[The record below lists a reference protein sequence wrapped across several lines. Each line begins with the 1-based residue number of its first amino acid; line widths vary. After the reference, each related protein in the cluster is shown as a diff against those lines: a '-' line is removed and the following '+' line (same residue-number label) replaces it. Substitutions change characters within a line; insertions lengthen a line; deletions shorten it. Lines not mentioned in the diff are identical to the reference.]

1 VAIGGGNGM
10 EAGQADREVKETVAE
25 QGSVAPAICKQRYQ
39 SEITPSRDGLGKGK
53 ERIQR
58 LVP

>member
-1 VAIGGGNGM
+1 M